1 MRIVQ
6 RLTQGLTDLDV
17 EAEYVFLH
25 VKDSSI
31 KLDVAFCDCPRCLE
45 TSVEGYLQ
53 VSSRG
58 VDHVECCNPFYAVI
72 VKRGWKA

>member
-45 TSVEGYLQ
+45 TSVEGYIHTGEQ
-53 VSSRG
+53 PRSG
-58 VDHVECCNPFYAVI
+58 PC
-72 VKRGWKA
+72 

>member
-31 KLDVAFCDCPRCLE
+31 KLDVAF
-45 TSVEGYLQ
+45 
-53 VSSRG
+53 
-58 VDHVECCNPFYAVI
+58 VI
-72 VKRGWKA
+72 ALVVWKRQ